1 MTSRQVGRRMDTIA
15 SQRRKKTAR
24 GGKRV
29 MSRSGKSGAQRT
41 ARQKDAPLSPKEYRR
56 FAQALICGAV
66 FVALVAVKLLLPAK
80 MTVFRETAVS
90 LMQRNMDV
98 QAVFSAVGRLFSGED
113 KAQTAMQEVYQAV
126 FRPEQEETVLRET
139 TVTPVASGSAALELL
154 HTYRHD
160 TPAPETTQAEPL
172 GVIYTEE
179 TVPDDVSL
187 EQAVLGFSFCTPVVG
202 TLTSSFGYREHPI
215 EGEDL
220 FHYGIDLAANTGTAI
235 SCFADGTVTAVGES
249 SSYGKYCIVGHESGY
264 ATLYAHCSK
273 ICTSSGVSVNKGEKI
288 AEVGDTGMATGSHL
302 HFELMKDGTYLN
314 PIYYVSP
321 A

>member
-1 MTSRQVGRRMDTIA
+1 MTARQVGRRMGTIA
-15 SQRRKKTAR
+15 SQQRKRR

-29 MSRSGKSGAQRT
+29 QPRKGAAAAPRPV
-41 ARQKDAPLSPKEYRR
+41 RRKEAPLTEKEHRR
-56 FAQALICGAV
+56 LVQTLVCGTA
-66 FVALVAVKLLLPAK
+66 FVILVAVKLLLPGK
-80 MTVFRETAVS
+80 MASFRETAVS

-113 KAQTAMQEVYQAV
+113 EAKIAMQEVYQAV
-126 FRPEQEETVLRET
+126 FQPEQQEEALPRET
-139 TVTPVASGSAALELL
+139 TAVTAESSAALELL
-154 HTYRHD
+154 HTYHYD
-160 TPAPETTQAEPL
+160 SAETGEAVQPL
-172 GVIYTEE
+172 GVVYTEE
-179 TVPDDVSL
+179 NLPEGVSL
-187 EQAVLGFSFCTPVVG
+187 EQAVLGFSYCTPVVG

-220 FHYGIDLAANTGTAI
+220 FHYGVDLAANTGTAI

-249 SSYGKYCIVGHESGY
+249 SSYGKYCIVRHQDGY

-273 ICTSSGVSVNKGEKI
+273 ICTSSGADVDEGEKI
-288 AEVGDTGMATGSHL
+288 AEVGETGMATGSHL